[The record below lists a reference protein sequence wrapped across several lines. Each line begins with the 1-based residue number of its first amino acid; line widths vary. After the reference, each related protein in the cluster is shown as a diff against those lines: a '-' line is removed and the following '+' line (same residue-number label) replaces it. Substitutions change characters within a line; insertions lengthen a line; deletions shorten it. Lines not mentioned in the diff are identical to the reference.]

1 MSEAQLSEAIK
12 NLVIF
17 MIGFA
22 IAGTV
27 IALAWYF
34 AIDLPVQH
42 AALLPPANFD

>member
-1 MSEAQLSEAIK
+1 MSEAQSSEAIK

-17 MIGFA
+17 MIGLA

-42 AALLPPANFD
+42 VALHPPANFD